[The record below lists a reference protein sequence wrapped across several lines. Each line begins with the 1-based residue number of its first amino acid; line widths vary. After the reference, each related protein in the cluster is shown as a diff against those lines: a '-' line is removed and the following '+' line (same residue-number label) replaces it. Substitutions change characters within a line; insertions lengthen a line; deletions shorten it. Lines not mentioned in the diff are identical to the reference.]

1 MHRTSSLAADAL
13 PSTCVGVGFPTLH
26 HVRVP
31 NGATLFRLYAFGV
44 QVNLEPGK
52 EADIA
57 MELLPRFSSPV
68 EARLTFWAARTKGG
82 MAPASNMVFTLK

>member
-1 MHRTSSLAADAL
+1 MGYLHRIGKPYPLGL
-13 PSTCVGVGFPTLH
+13 G
-26 HVRVP
+26 RVP
-31 NGATLFRLYAFGV
+31 DRRIVVANLRALLGT

-52 EADIA
+52 EAEFTV
-57 MELLPRFSSPV
+57 ELLPRFSSPV

>member
-1 MHRTSSLAADAL
+1 MLLGT
-13 PSTCVGVGFPTLH
+13 
-26 HVRVP
+26 
-31 NGATLFRLYAFGV
+31 

-52 EADIA
+52 EAEFA
-57 MELLPRFSSPV
+57 VELLPRFSSPV